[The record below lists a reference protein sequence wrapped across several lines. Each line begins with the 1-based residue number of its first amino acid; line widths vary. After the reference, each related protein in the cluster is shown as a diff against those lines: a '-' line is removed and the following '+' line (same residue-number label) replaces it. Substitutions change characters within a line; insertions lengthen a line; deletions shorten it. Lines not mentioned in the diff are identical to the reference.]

1 LRGYYSG
8 KQFQGEKDG
17 EAMREGERERERE
30 KERGLIK
37 FIMLYNYL
45 IYLNIFQCTFLHI
58 FCMKNGIRIHSNLTR
73 AKNEKIKF

>member
-1 LRGYYSG
+1 LRDIIAVS
-8 KQFQGEKDG
+8 KIPRRERRREK
-17 EAMREGERERERE
+17 ERERERE
-30 KERGLIK
+30 KEKKRGLIK

-58 FCMKNGIRIHSNLTR
+58 FCMKNGIRIHSNFTR